1 MGLKTIVQGS
11 ALSLVLAVAGIVCAP
26 PTIAQQSNSTSQPNL
41 QSAGQQAITT
51 LLKQV
56 VINPT
61 VLVKST
67 GKPLPSNGSWSV
79 GKDAPASCPQTTDTC
94 VRILYGV
101 PDAHISCEWVVR
113 LVRDGPDGIIL
124 EQNEDA
130 SRYLLRKI
138 SVEQAAYLITPGKQP
153 KDPTITGTL
162 LVEGSVVVRLFVSK
176 TGAVEKAFVISG
188 PAMLRA
194 SAMDMLNGWTFKP
207 FVVGTQAVPFETD
220 VTFKVRTYGP

>member
-1 MGLKTIVQGS
+1 LRDTLGRFVSLS
-11 ALSLVLAVAGIVCAP
+11 ALAAMMIFCVS
-26 PTIAQQSNSTSQPNL
+26 TSIAQQNSGAAQSGL
-41 QSAGQQAITT
+41 QVAGQQAITA

-61 VLVKST
+61 VLVEST

-94 VRILYGV
+94 VRILYRV

-113 LVRDGPDGIIL
+113 LVRDGTDGIIL
-124 EQNEDA
+124 GQNEDA

-138 SVEQAAYLITPGKQP
+138 SVEQANLVIPGKQP
-153 KDPTITGTL
+153 NDPAIAGAL
-162 LVEGSVVVRLFVSK
+162 RVEGSVVVRVFVSK

-188 PAMLRA
+188 PEMLRA
-194 SAMDMLNGWTFKP
+194 SAMDALNGWTFKP
-207 FVVGTQAVPFETD
+207 FVVGTQAVPFETE
-220 VTFKVRTYGP
+220 VTFKVRTYAP